1 MLWMYIERATEPVL
15 SIRLMLVLL
24 GSVDGCLTRRS
35 MHIDNNAACLK
46 VFFFLLLKSCMIMGV
61 AGSFRY
67 SVSSLLGL
75 YSISLDSF
83 EILQM
88 LKYCLNGGYFSW

>member
-46 VFFFLLLKSCMIMGV
+46 VFFF
-61 AGSFRY
+61 
-67 SVSSLLGL
+67 SSA
-75 YSISLDSF
+75 
-83 EILQM
+83 
-88 LKYCLNGGYFSW
+88 